1 MKSLF
6 STVALAF
13 VAVAAFAQQTAE
25 YNIKGT
31 CAADVKKV
39 YIVNPLARGNQAL
52 CDSATVTAGKFAL
65 KGTAQKDALLR
76 IFTKQTPYAMPFFN
90 DGTPI
95 QADMVKK
102 TISAS
107 EQNNKLVAY
116 DNELDA
122 MNNELRPFFDEYN
135 KARQSGATQEQLQ
148 KLTKEIEAKMA
159 PVQERIA
166 NRTLEIVKANQNNL
180 IPAAF
185 LGNLVYELEY
195 PQIKDLFDAKYA
207 YVNHPALA
215 RANQIVKMLA
225 KKAAFIGQKFT
236 DLEEND
242 VNGQPHKLSEYLGK
256 GNYVLLDFWA
266 SWCGPCR
273 AEMPNVKAAYEKYK
287 GKGFN
292 IVALSF
298 DNKLD
303 SWKKAIEDMQMPWIH
318 LSDLKGWQTVAGQVY
333 GVRSIPASFLV
344 DPNGTIV
351 AADLRGEKLGAK
363 LKEIYGEEGLN
374 VKC

>member
-1 MKSLF
+1 MMKSIF

-13 VAVAAFAQQTAE
+13 VAMAAFAQQTAE

-122 MNNELRPFFDEYN
+122 MNDELKPFFDEYN
-135 KARQSGATQEQLQ
+135 KARQSGASQEQLQ
-148 KLTKEIEAKMA
+148 KLTKELEAKMA

-185 LGNLVYELEY
+185 LGNLVYQLEFE
-195 PQIKDLFDAKYA
+195 QIKDLFDAKYA

-215 RANQIVKMLA
+215 RANQTVKMLA

-273 AEMPNVKAAYEKYK
+273 KEIPNLKKLYELYK
-287 GKGFN
+287 GKGLE
-292 IVALSF
+292 IVSVSIDKNETA
-298 DNKLD
+298 
-303 SWKKAIEDMQMPWIH
+303 WKKALAEEK
-318 LSDLKGWQTVAGQVY
+318 LSWPNGLDRAGIADSYKVKF
-333 GVRSIPASFLV
+333 IPAIFLV
-344 DPNGTIV
+344 DGTTGECI
-351 AADLRGEKLGAK
+351 AENIRGTELAAK
-363 LKEIYGEEGLN
+363 LAELFSK
-374 VKC
+374 